1 MVNYRNLWF
10 EFVAEI
16 RRKKSTKKKP
26 VSHAEA
32 MKIASELWPKRK
44 QKLQRKALRAQ
55 KAKKVITKM
64 VSIQENSSVEVPP
77 IDIET

>member
-1 MVNYRNLWF
+1 MPNFRNKWF

-26 VSHAEA
+26 LTHAQA

-44 QKLQRKALRAQ
+44 QKLVRKALREK
-55 KAKKVITKM
+55 KAKKVIQK
-64 VSIQENSSVEVPP
+64 VEVPENSSQVVPP
-77 IDIET
+77 VEINV

>member
-1 MVNYRNLWF
+1 MPNFRNKWF

-26 VSHAEA
+26 LTHAQA

-44 QKLQRKALRAQ
+44 QKLVRKAQREN
-55 KAKKVITKM
+55 KAKKVIQK
-64 VSIQENSSVEVPP
+64 VEVPENSSLKVPP
-77 IDIET
+77 VEIPV